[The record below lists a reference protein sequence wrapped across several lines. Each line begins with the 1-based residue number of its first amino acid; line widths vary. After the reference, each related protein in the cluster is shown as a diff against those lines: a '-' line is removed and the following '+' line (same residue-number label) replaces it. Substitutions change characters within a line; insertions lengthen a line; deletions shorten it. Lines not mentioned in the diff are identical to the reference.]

1 MAEPAAARPLSNKLA
16 HMRRLGR
23 YDIIGELAR
32 GGMGIVYLARHAG
45 EAGFQRLFAIKVL
58 HTHLAEDSSFVN
70 MLHDEARIAA
80 RLHHPNVV
88 PIVDIGTQDGLSYVV
103 MEYVEGCTLAALLRK
118 HPEGRPAR
126 LIVPVLIDALDGLHA
141 AHTLRDDNGSQL
153 NLVHRDVSPQNM
165 LIGIDGASR
174 ITDFGI
180 AKAETR
186 VTATVPGTR
195 KGKLA
200 YMAPEQLLDDGARI
214 DRRADVFSAGAVL
227 WNALTG
233 LSLFRGES
241 DAATLH
247 NILYKPVPA
256 PSTVGLKPPAIFDEV
271 CMRALERDPDK
282 RYDSALEMAEALRQ
296 VAIAHRALG
305 SRGEV
310 AQWVTSTF
318 GPEFEERRKAI
329 REAALRRE
337 AERGEVTMPQLVD
350 IAATGTISLPGVA
363 TSHSVSMQVTATPAL
378 SPPSKKPILFAA
390 LGGGA
395 LLVLIL
401 GWVLMRQGPAEPAS
415 AGPASPLPAA
425 TDETTRPAEP
435 APAPSPTAEGTG
447 EAAEAT
453 PEPARR
459 SRLEPSVASRRS
471 PPPRSAPRSQPAS
484 APAQRPSAPK
494 AGAAAPSVPA
504 AEKPLPQPVSE
515 PPIERNPYLRKK

>member
-1 MAEPAAARPLSNKLA
+1 
-16 HMRRLGR
+16 
-23 YDIIGELAR
+23 
-32 GGMGIVYLARHAG
+32 
-45 EAGFQRLFAIKVL
+45 
-58 HTHLAEDSSFVN
+58 
-70 MLHDEARIAA
+70 
-80 RLHHPNVV
+80 
-88 PIVDIGTQDGLSYVV
+88 

-141 AHTLRDDNGSQL
+141 AHTLCDDSGNELQ
-153 NLVHRDVSPQNM
+153 LVHRDVSPQNM

-256 PSTVGLKPPAIFDEV
+256 PSSVGLKPPAIFDEV

-282 RYDSALEMAEALRQ
+282 RFESALEMAEVLRQ
-296 VAIAHRALG
+296 IAIAHRMLG

-310 AQWVTSTF
+310 AQWVTTTF
-318 GPEFEERRKAI
+318 APEFQERRKAI
-329 REAALRRE
+329 REAAQRRE
-337 AERGEVTMPQLVD
+337 AERGEITMPQLVD
-350 IAATGTISLPGVA
+350 IAATGTVSLPGVA
-363 TSHSVSMQVTATPAL
+363 TSHSVSMQVPATPSLLPPPRRRAL
-378 SPPSKKPILFAA
+378 IAVAA
-390 LGGGA
+390 GA
-395 LLVLIL
+395 AVLLLVL
-401 GWVLMRQGPAEPAS
+401 GWFLVRKGPAEPA
-415 AGPASPLPAA
+415 AVAPASPPPEVAA
-425 TDETTRPAEP
+425 RPAEP
-435 APAPSPTAEGTG
+435 TPPPSPAAPSPSAAEVGSEAPAPAG
-447 EAAEAT
+447 EAT
-453 PEPARR
+453 TT
-459 SRLEPSVASRRS
+459 SRLEPN
-471 PPPRSAPRSQPAS
+471 PRSNRVSSGRPVQRPQPAPAGP
-484 APAQRPSAPK
+484 APAKPEPP
-494 AGAAAPSVPA
+494 AAAA
-504 AEKPLPQPVSE
+504 TEKPLPQPVSE

>member
-1 MAEPAAARPLSNKLA
+1 
-16 HMRRLGR
+16 
-23 YDIIGELAR
+23 
-32 GGMGIVYLARHAG
+32 MGIVYLARHAG
-45 EAGFQRLFAIKVL
+45 EGGFQRLFAIKVL

-88 PIVDIGTQDGLSYVV
+88 PIVDLGTQEGLSYVV

-118 HPEGRPAR
+118 HPDGRPAR
-126 LIVPVLIDALDGLHA
+126 LIVSVLIDALDGLHA
-141 AHTLRDDNGSQL
+141 AHTLSDDEGSQL

-282 RYDSALEMAEALRQ
+282 RYESAREMAEALRQ
-296 VAIAHRALG
+296 IAITHRVLG

-329 REAALRRE
+329 RDAAQRRE
-337 AERGEVTMPQLVD
+337 AERGEITMPQLVD
-350 IAATGTISLPGVA
+350 IAATGTISLPGIA
-363 TSHSVSMQVTATPAL
+363 TSHSVSMQVTATPPEQPA
-378 SPPSKKPILFAA
+378 PRRGALFAA
-390 LGGGA
+390 LA
-395 LLVLIL
+395 AAAVVLLVV
-401 GWVLMRQGPAEPAS
+401 GWFLVRKSPAEPA
-415 AGPASPLPAA
+415 AVAPVPPPPGVAARPAPEPSPAA
-425 TDETTRPAEP
+425 TSAPEPSPAATP
-435 APAPSPTAEGTG
+435 APEAAASVEQPGDTPPESAPSTA
-447 EAAEAT
+447 
-453 PEPARR
+453 
-459 SRLEPSVASRRS
+459 SRLERPAAPIRAPVRGG
-471 PPPRSAPRSQPAS
+471 PRPAS
-484 APAQRPSAPK
+484 APPSRPASAKPETGSQP
-494 AGAAAPSVPA
+494 APA
-504 AEKPLPQPVSE
+504 AEKPLPQPASE